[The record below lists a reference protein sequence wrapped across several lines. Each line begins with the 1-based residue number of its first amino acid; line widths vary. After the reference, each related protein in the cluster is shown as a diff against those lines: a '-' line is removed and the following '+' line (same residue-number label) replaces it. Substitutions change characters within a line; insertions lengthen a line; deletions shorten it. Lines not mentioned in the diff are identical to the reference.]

1 MQSAIAQ
8 VSKHPNGHYHQARL
22 LFDTG
27 SHRTFIT
34 EDMRIKLNLEPVYKE
49 SLHVTTFGSNQSKKT
64 NYDVVTFNLLSR
76 KEDISINALVTTT
89 ICPPLQNTKNVTLP
103 LEFKHLE
110 LAEPLHSSEERKV
123 DILIGSDYYTH
134 LITGKMNQSKDESLL
149 ATESKV
155 GWLLSGSIPK
165 TICTN
170 HPPWATSSYTI
181 HINQE
186 DEKLDELLT
195 KFWEVNEI
203 PEIHTPEHEN
213 VSEKFL
219 KTIHFDKASGTYN
232 VQLPWKSNKQE
243 LPTNFE
249 LSKRRLKS
257 LIFTLKTKD
266 PALISKYN
274 SQLMEQLDLGFIEK
288 VQEPTNATVIHYIP
302 HFPVFKDS
310 ATTKMRIVY
319 DASAKTSPSALC
331 LNDCLYSGPNLI
343 QNLSSILIKFR
354 KHKVA
359 FVADI
364 EKAFLQI
371 ALHQND
377 RDTTRFLWLKDT
389 NKSFDDD
396 NIQTFRFRRV
406 LFGAAPSPFLLN
418 ATLQHHLHS
427 KRDWIAED
435 LSEVLYMDNVVSGTS
450 TDTKAKEYYIKSRN
464 YLKEAGMNLRQWT
477 TNSINLDQKIKED
490 KTEANKVVKVLG
502 LVWDSENDSLS
513 LAIDKLI
520 EETKHLQNITK
531 RKALSI
537 ASKLFDPLGFVEP
550 ITVKAKIMIQE
561 LWKLKIGW
569 DDNLPE
575 EQKIKW
581 EKWISE
587 LCNLKPLSIQRPYL
601 TDTFKET
608 QLHIFCDS
616 SKYAY
621 GAVAYFRG
629 TSANNTSTAF
639 VMAKTKVAPV
649 KTQTLP
655 RLELSAAL
663 LGANM
668 LKYLQEIPRF
678 LSKTCKITLWSD
690 SQIVLSWLTTKKQL
704 QQYVCS
710 RVEKINQITSSH
722 TWKYCP
728 TSENPADLLTRGL
741 STAQLNENLQLWLH
755 GPPWLTKSEQE
766 WPTKEPN
773 CTAEDLDVIVNTTTL
788 TQKEETNDTPSILN
802 IIHLERYS
810 SWSKVLR
817 VTALVI
823 RAHKI
828 WKKKTISQ
836 NLTATDISEA
846 ETILIK
852 ATQQK
857 RFAKEITHMKTKTKS
872 KSPALISQLQLYLDK
887 NDIIRCRGRIDHSE
901 LSMDTKFPILLPKA
915 DHLTTLI
922 VRARHDSVLHGG
934 VAQTLTDL
942 RQRYWIPQGRQS
954 ITKIISKCLICKKA
968 EGRAFSS
975 QPTPPLPKARV
986 TQSRVFQSVG
996 VDYAGPL
1003 YVRNQ
1008 DNRSSKVYIC
1018 LFTCASTRALHL
1030 EIAEDMTTKAFLG
1043 GFRRFISRRGI
1054 PESILSDNAKTFKVG
1069 AKTLKSIATQM
1080 IEKPES
1086 QKFLSDHG
1094 INWHF
1099 IPEAAPWWGGFYERM
1114 VGLVKRP
1121 LKKVIGRACLNVIEL
1136 STILTEVEAVL
1147 NSRPLTYTY
1156 VNTKEE
1162 GPLTPA
1168 HFLCGHRLLSLPD
1181 QQNSNEDY
1189 GNTTREELSRRA
1201 KYHETLIHSF
1211 WKRWQQEYLT
1221 GLREQYCKKRKAP
1234 NYTVSKGDV
1243 VLIHDHI
1250 RKRNQWKMG
1259 VVTTLYPGKDGL
1271 VRSVTLRTSSGQE
1284 LNRPIE
1290 KLYPMEIQEEEEEIA
1305 PKDISTI
1312 KRPVRLA
1319 AVKAA
1324 QRIKEQCQ

>member
-1 MQSAIAQ
+1 M
-8 VSKHPNGHYHQARL
+8 
-22 LFDTG
+22 
-27 SHRTFIT
+27 
-34 EDMRIKLNLEPVYKE
+34 
-49 SLHVTTFGSNQSKKT
+49 
-64 NYDVVTFNLLSR
+64 
-76 KEDISINALVTTT
+76 
-89 ICPPLQNTKNVTLP
+89 
-103 LEFKHLE
+103 
-110 LAEPLHSSEERKV
+110 
-123 DILIGSDYYTH
+123 
-134 LITGKMNQSKDESLL
+134 
-149 ATESKV
+149 
-155 GWLLSGSIPK
+155 
-165 TICTN
+165 
-170 HPPWATSSYTI
+170 
-181 HINQE
+181 
-186 DEKLDELLT
+186 
-195 KFWEVNEI
+195 
-203 PEIHTPEHEN
+203 
-213 VSEKFL
+213 SEKFL

-274 SQLMEQLDLGFIEK
+274 SQLMEELDLGFIEK

-331 LNDCLYSGPNLI
+331 LNDCLYTGPNLI

-371 ALHQND
+371 ALYQND
-377 RDTTRFLWLKDT
+377 RDATRFLWFKDI

-396 NIQTFRFRRV
+396 NIQTF
-406 LFGAAPSPFLLN
+406 
-418 ATLQHHLHS
+418 
-427 KRDWIAED
+427 
-435 LSEVLYMDNVVSGTS
+435 
-450 TDTKAKEYYIKSRN
+450 
-464 YLKEAGMNLRQWT
+464 
-477 TNSINLDQKIKED
+477 
-490 KTEANKVVKVLG
+490 
-502 LVWDSENDSLS
+502 
-513 LAIDKLI
+513 
-520 EETKHLQNITK
+520 
-531 RKALSI
+531 
-537 ASKLFDPLGFVEP
+537 
-550 ITVKAKIMIQE
+550 
-561 LWKLKIGW
+561 
-569 DDNLPE
+569 
-575 EQKIKW
+575 
-581 EKWISE
+581 
-587 LCNLKPLSIQRPYL
+587 
-601 TDTFKET
+601 
-608 QLHIFCDS
+608 
-616 SKYAY
+616 
-621 GAVAYFRG
+621 
-629 TSANNTSTAF
+629 
-639 VMAKTKVAPV
+639 
-649 KTQTLP
+649 
-655 RLELSAAL
+655 
-663 LGANM
+663 
-668 LKYLQEIPRF
+668 RF

-857 RFAKEITHMKTKTKS
+857 RFAKEITHLKIKTKS

-922 VRARHDSVLHGG
+922 VRARHASVLHGG

-942 RQRYWIPQGRQS
+942 RQRYWIPQGRLS

-986 TQSRVFQSVG
+986 TQSRVFQFVG

-1054 PESILSDNAKTFKVG
+1054 PESNLSDNAKTFKVG
-1069 AKTLKSIATQM
+1069 AKTLKSIATQL

-1156 VNTKEE
+1156 VNTKKE

-1259 VVTTLYPGKDGL
+1259 VVTTL
-1271 VRSVTLRTSSGQE
+1271 VVE
-1284 LNRPIE
+1284 
-1290 KLYPMEIQEEEEEIA
+1290 
-1305 PKDISTI
+1305 
-1312 KRPVRLA
+1312 
-1319 AVKAA
+1319 
-1324 QRIKEQCQ
+1324 